1 LGRQQVTHKV
11 LAGGPNLENT
21 MKNHA
26 YVAHWLMLLGGAFAA
41 SAHADAPLDTS
52 PDRHPIVGFGV
63 PLTPQSLQDLRGGFE
78 SVKNDLQLSGTV
90 ADNLARNVVTGN
102 NTIADGSFANVTG
115 FPIVIQNS
123 GANVLIQNATIINI
137 QY

>member
-1 LGRQQVTHKV
+1 
-11 LAGGPNLENT
+11 

-26 YVAHWLMLLGGAFAA
+26 YVAHWLILLGGAFAA
-41 SAHADAPLDTS
+41 SAHADAPLVTS
-52 PDRHPIVGFGV
+52 PDRPVIGFGV
-63 PLTPQSLQDLRGGFE
+63 PLTAESLQDLRGGFE

>member
-1 LGRQQVTHKV
+1 MKNNIFMVQTV
-11 LAGGPNLENT
+11 LALSLGL
-21 MKNHA
+21 
-26 YVAHWLMLLGGAFAA
+26 VAAGAN
-41 SAHADAPLDTS
+41 ADDTA
-52 PDRHPIVGFGV
+52 IAGFG
-63 PLTPQSLQDLRGGFE
+63 TPITSASLQDLRGGFDN
-78 SVKNDLQLSGTV
+78 VKNDLQLSGTV

-102 NTIADGSFANVTG
+102 NTIADGSFANASG

>member
-1 LGRQQVTHKV
+1 
-11 LAGGPNLENT
+11 
-21 MKNHA
+21 MKI
-26 YVAHWLMLLGGAFAA
+26 YVFAARLLLGLASALAA
-41 SAHADAPLDTS
+41 SAHADAPPLS
-52 PDRHPIVGFGV
+52 PVLGFGM
-63 PLTPQSLQDLRGGFE
+63 PLSMASLQDLRGGFD
-78 SVKNDLQLSGTV
+78 SVNNDLQLSGTV

>member
-1 LGRQQVTHKV
+1 
-11 LAGGPNLENT
+11 

-52 PDRHPIVGFGV
+52 LGRHAVIGFGM
-63 PLTPQSLQDLRGGFE
+63 PLAAEGLQDLRGGFE
-78 SVKNDLQLSGTV
+78 TVKNDLQLSGTV

-102 NTIADGSFANVTG
+102 NSIADGSFANVTG
-115 FPIVIQNS
+115 FPIVIQNT

>member
-1 LGRQQVTHKV
+1 
-11 LAGGPNLENT
+11 

-26 YVAHWLMLLGGAFAA
+26 YMAHLLMLLGGAFA
-41 SAHADAPLDTS
+41 SGAHADASLDTS
-52 PDRHPIVGFGV
+52 PDHRPVIGFGV
-63 PLTPQSLQDLRGGFE
+63 PLALESLQDLRGGFD

>member
-1 LGRQQVTHKV
+1 
-11 LAGGPNLENT
+11 

-26 YVAHWLMLLGGAFAA
+26 YAAHWLMLLGGAFAA

-52 PDRHPIVGFGV
+52 PDHRSVIGFGV
-63 PLTPQSLQDLRGGFE
+63 PLTPVSLQELRGGFE

-123 GANVLIQNATIINI
+123 GANVLVQNATIINI

>member
-1 LGRQQVTHKV
+1 
-11 LAGGPNLENT
+11 

-26 YVAHWLMLLGGAFAA
+26 YVAPWLMLLGGAFAA
-41 SAHADAPLDTS
+41 SALADAPLATS
-52 PDRHPIVGFGV
+52 PDHQPVIGFGV
-63 PLTPQSLQDLRGGFE
+63 PLTAESLQDLRGGFE

>member
-1 LGRQQVTHKV
+1 
-11 LAGGPNLENT
+11 
-21 MKNHA
+21 MKNNT
-26 YVAHWLMLLGGAFAA
+26 YVARALLLVACAWAA
-41 SAHADAPLDTS
+41 SAHADTAPAPS
-52 PDRHPIVGFGV
+52 PAPAVLGFGV
-63 PLTPQSLQDLRGGFE
+63 PLSFESLQDLRGGFD

-90 ADNLARNVVTGN
+90 ADNLARHVVTGN
-102 NTIADGSFANVTG
+102 NSIADGSFANVSG

>member
-1 LGRQQVTHKV
+1 
-11 LAGGPNLENT
+11 

-26 YVAHWLMLLGGAFAA
+26 YVAYLLMLLGGAFAA
-41 SAHADAPLDTS
+41 SAHADTPFETS
-52 PDRHPIVGFGV
+52 PDHRSVIDFGV
-63 PLTPQSLQDLRGGFE
+63 PLTPVSLQDLRGGFE

>member
-1 LGRQQVTHKV
+1 
-11 LAGGPNLENT
+11 
-21 MKNHA
+21 MKI
-26 YVAHWLMLLGGAFAA
+26 YVFAARLLLGLASALAA
-41 SAHADAPLDTS
+41 SAHADAPLDARLSS
-52 PDRHPIVGFGV
+52 PVPGFGT
-63 PLTPQSLQDLRGGFE
+63 PLSMASLQDLRGGFD